1 MKNVS
6 KWLTMIVFFGCGL
19 LYQVDGTAQKS
30 KTITGEDYSRLSVVF
45 FLGNYEGESVS
56 QEAVVAAEKIKFSD
70 KYNNHNLKGFSLPLS
85 QDFKAMTL
93 ANKRTYLKDLIE
105 KQGIGKAM
113 VAKWFNRQE
122 NGTMNLDYVHQ
133 SGLYNATD
141 QDVKIAAT
149 AKRGDA
155 FLKDAGQNLVN
166 KSYVLILVPTE
177 LKSNDDGKTRGWNS
191 TYDLFLF
198 KLQFT
203 PEVIA
208 TFYNVW
214 PYDDD
219 DATLKTSKV
228 AAFDT
233 LSFKFSDVY
242 SKSLLSAS
250 TVETLTSKKNPK
262 SLSQLMDELINSMY
276 QNSTFLLDKDLE
288 DFRVKA
294 KVSKISPTR
303 AKIGKKEGLKCD
315 QQFFVYQYK
324 WNEKSGKAEPNRQAV
339 VRSSGSIAD
348 NRQVATGSSPESRFY
363 QTYGGTIKEGM
374 ILQQRLDLGFST
386 IAGYEIGGIGGVDV
400 NFMIRTGPFTN
411 VTSLYLMIDLGLDT
425 KEYTA
430 PYFTVDGKKEFTFL
444 RGSVGLGKGIR
455 LGRIIELTPYAQ
467 YGIEQ
472 ISDEK
477 LKYKANSTTAEV
489 EYKSIST
496 GFIKA
501 GAMLGINLTR
511 NISILGQVNY
521 YSPSG
526 DISTK
531 DKADKKGTIPGVTWT
546 KAFEGREGMGIMG
559 GIRIEF

>member
-6 KWLTMIVFFGCGL
+6 KMLTMIILLGCGL
-19 LYQVDGTAQKS
+19 FCQLNGTAQKS
-30 KTITGEDYSRLSVVF
+30 KIITGEDYSRLSVTF
-45 FLGNYEGESVS
+45 LLGNYEGESAS
-56 QEAVVAAEKIKFSD
+56 QEAALAAEKIKFSD
-70 KYNNHNLKGFSLPLS
+70 KYNNHNFKGFSLPLG
-85 QDFKAMTL
+85 QDFKTL
-93 ANKRTYLKDLIE
+93 TTTNKRSYLKDLIE
-105 KQGIGKAM
+105 KQGIGRAI

-177 LKSNDDGKTRGWNS
+177 LKSQDDGKTRGWNS
-191 TYDLFLF
+191 TYDVFLF

-208 TFYNVW
+208 TFYNAW

-219 DATLKTSKV
+219 DVAIKTNKI

-233 LSFKFSDVY
+233 LSFKFTDVY
-242 SKSLLSAS
+242 SKPLLSAS
-250 TVETLTSKKNPK
+250 TIETLTSNKNPK
-262 SLSQLMDELINSMY
+262 SLSQLMDELTNNMY
-276 QNSTFLLDKDLE
+276 QNTTFLLDKDLE
-288 DFRVKA
+288 DFRVKT

-315 QQFFVYQYK
+315 QQYFIYQYK
-324 WNEKSGKAEPNRQAV
+324 WNEKSGKAEPKRQAV
-339 VRSSGSIAD
+339 VRATGKIVD

-363 QTYGGTIKEGM
+363 QTYGGSIKEGM
-374 ILQQRLDLGFST
+374 ILQQRLDIGFST
-386 IAGYEIGGIGGVDV
+386 IAGYETGGIGGMDL
-400 NFMIRTGPFTN
+400 NFMIRTGPFTKI
-411 VTSLYLMIDLGLDT
+411 TALYLMIDLGFDS
-425 KEYTA
+425 KEYNTSPFSA
-430 PYFTVDGKKEFTFL
+430 DSKTEFSFF
-444 RGSVGLGKGIR
+444 RYSIGLGKGMR

-472 ISDEK
+472 ISNDK
-477 LKYKANSTTAEV
+477 LKYKATATSSEV
-489 EYKSIST
+489 AYKEIST
-496 GFIKA
+496 SFIKA

-521 YSPSG
+521 YTPSG

-531 DKADKKGTIPGVTWT
+531 NEANEKAPIKDLTWT
-546 KAFEGREGMGIMG
+546 KAFDGREGMGIMA
-559 GIRIEF
+559 GIRFEF